1 MGATTGGR
9 GMGIKLLIVDDHG
22 ILREGLRL
30 LFENQPDLQVVAEAE
45 SGRAAVEL
53 AKKHCPDVVI
63 MDVSMPGLNGIEAT
77 KLICSANPSAK
88 VIGLSVH
95 LNKKYILGML
105 RAGASGYLLKS
116 CSWEEIVKAVHVVI
130 ENRIYLS
137 EGIDEIL
144 IKDYME
150 LLSKEDT
157 SVYSILS
164 DRECEVLQLLAE
176 GKTCKEIA
184 FTLNLSSKTVDVF
197 RFKIMKKLGL
207 SSIAELTK
215 YAVREGLTSL
225 EQ

>member
-1 MGATTGGR
+1 
-9 GMGIKLLIVDDHG
+9 MGIKILIVDDHG

-30 LFENQPDLQVVAEAE
+30 LFESQPDFQVVAEAE
-45 SGRAAVEL
+45 SGRSALEL
-53 AKKHCPDVVI
+53 TKKHLPEVVI

-77 KLICSANPSAK
+77 KLICNAHPSIK

-95 LNKKYILGML
+95 INKQYILGML
-105 RAGASGYLLKS
+105 KAGASGYLLKS
-116 CSWEEIVKAVHVVI
+116 CSWDEIVKAIRAVMQ
-130 ENRIYLS
+130 NRIYLS
-137 EGIDEIL
+137 EGIDDIL

-150 LLSKEDT
+150 LLSKEDNSAY
-157 SVYSILS
+157 SVLS

-207 SSIAELTK
+207 NSIAELTK
-215 YAVREGLTSL
+215 YAIREGIISL
-225 EQ
+225 ET